1 MDTTQPFEFFNFKK
15 DPLLRAHAEIF
26 AIVIEANFN
35 HNYHQKQ
42 EYLRFSIPGYSWK
55 KLNLKSPKL
64 NGSHNI
70 LVWSIQIPMIIDT
83 SSHQMEK
90 QETEDA
96 VVLSE
101 KQTTG
106 GTQQDSQYLQR
117 EKG

>member
-1 MDTTQPFEFFNFKK
+1 MDTTQPSEFFNFKK

-55 KLNLKSPKL
+55 KLN
-64 NGSHNI
+64 GSHNI

-106 GTQQDSQYLQR
+106 GTQQDGQYLQR

>member
-1 MDTTQPFEFFNFKK
+1 MSFFNFKK

-55 KLNLKSPKL
+55 KLN
-64 NGSHNI
+64 GSHNI

-106 GTQQDSQYLQR
+106 GTQQDGQYLQM

>member
-55 KLNLKSPKL
+55 KLNS
-64 NGSHNI
+64 SHNI

>member
-42 EYLRFSIPGYSWK
+42 EYLRFSISGYSWK
-55 KLNLKSPKL
+55 KL

>member
-1 MDTTQPFEFFNFKK
+1 MDTTQPSEFFNFKK

-55 KLNLKSPKL
+55 KLN
-64 NGSHNI
+64 GSHNI

-83 SSHQMEK
+83 SSHQIEK

-106 GTQQDSQYLQR
+106 GTQQDGQYLQM

>member
-1 MDTTQPFEFFNFKK
+1 
-15 DPLLRAHAEIF
+15 
-26 AIVIEANFN
+26 
-35 HNYHQKQ
+35 
-42 EYLRFSIPGYSWK
+42 
-55 KLNLKSPKL
+55 
-64 NGSHNI
+64 
-70 LVWSIQIPMIIDT
+70 MIIDT

-106 GTQQDSQYLQR
+106 GTQQDGQYLQR

>member
-1 MDTTQPFEFFNFKK
+1 
-15 DPLLRAHAEIF
+15 
-26 AIVIEANFN
+26 
-35 HNYHQKQ
+35 
-42 EYLRFSIPGYSWK
+42 
-55 KLNLKSPKL
+55 
-64 NGSHNI
+64 
-70 LVWSIQIPMIIDT
+70 MIIDT

>member
-1 MDTTQPFEFFNFKK
+1 MDTTQPSEFFNFKK

-55 KLNLKSPKL
+55 KLN
-64 NGSHNI
+64 GSHNI

-83 SSHQMEK
+83 SSHQIEK

>member
-55 KLNLKSPKL
+55 KLN
-64 NGSHNI
+64 GSHNI

-101 KQTTG
+101 KLLEGLSKTV
-106 GTQQDSQYLQR
+106 SIC
-117 EKG
+117 KGKKDRQPLT